1 LTDPS
6 ELVVALERPLPATLP
21 ARSGTAV
28 FCIGR
33 CHHPRARLRRLDIVV
48 NGRSNAAAA
57 FGMPRP
63 DAGQGAAL
71 WSAFWGT
78 VPVPPHPGP
87 GTIELDLAVRLDDG
101 TGVVAPLGS
110 IEVVERVPEI
120 RVGARPE
127 DASGGLVAVCMAT
140 YEPDLALFEAQ
151 LASLKAQTDKRWI
164 CVISD
169 DCSAPERFER
179 IEQLIA
185 DDPRF
190 AVSRSAERL
199 GFYRNFERAL
209 TMVPAEA
216 DAVALCDQDD
226 RWYPDKLEALRGAL
240 GSAQLV
246 YSDQRLVDAS
256 GRVLRNT
263 LWEGRANNHT
273 SLASMLVANTVTGAA
288 TLFRTELLDVA
299 LPFPDTP
306 GFQFHDH
313 WLGVVALA
321 TGEVAYVDRP
331 LYDYV
336 QHPGAVF
343 GDVSLGKRTNRR
355 GSAKGAYFY
364 GYLAR
369 EAQAQAV
376 LARCG
381 QRLETGKRRVLRR
394 FCSAASSPFAFAW
407 LAGRPL
413 RLLTGRTET
422 LGSEAELARGV
433 LWRRLMGVRARLAP
447 RLGVGP
453 GDASFPPPDSFNQ
466 KRLRRWRAR
475 I

>member
-1 LTDPS
+1 
-6 ELVVALERPLPATLP
+6 
-21 ARSGTAV
+21 
-28 FCIGR
+28 
-33 CHHPRARLRRLDIVV
+33 
-48 NGRSNAAAA
+48 
-57 FGMPRP
+57 
-63 DAGQGAAL
+63 
-71 WSAFWGT
+71 
-78 VPVPPHPGP
+78 
-87 GTIELDLAVRLDDG
+87 
-101 TGVVAPLGS
+101 
-110 IEVVERVPEI
+110 
-120 RVGARPE
+120 
-127 DASGGLVAVCMAT
+127 MAT
-140 YEPDLALFEAQ
+140 YEPDLGLFETQ
-151 LASLKAQTDKRWI
+151 LASLKAQTDRRWV

-169 DCSAPERFER
+169 DCSAPEQFER
-179 IEQLIA
+179 IDQLVA
-185 DDPRF
+185 DDSRF

-209 TMVPAEA
+209 TMVPTEAEL
-216 DAVALCDQDD
+216 VALCDQDD
-226 RWYPDKLEALRGAL
+226 RWYPEKLEVLRGAL

-256 GRVLRNT
+256 GHVLRNT
-263 LWEGRANNHT
+263 LWEGRSNNHT

-288 TLFRTELLDVA
+288 ALFRTDLLDVA

-321 TGEVAYVDRP
+321 TGDVAYVDRP

-336 QHPGAVF
+336 QHAGAVF
-343 GDVSLGKRTNRR
+343 GDVSLGERTNRR

-369 EAQAQAV
+369 EVQAQAV

-381 QRLETGKRRVLRR
+381 QRLEAGKRRVLRR
-394 FCSAASSPFAFAW
+394 FSLAASSPLAFAW

-413 RLLTGRTET
+413 RLLAGRTET
-422 LGSEAELARGV
+422 LGSEAGLARGI

-447 RLGVGP
+447 RLGIGA
-453 GDASFPPPDSFNQ
+453 GDASFPAPDSFNQ